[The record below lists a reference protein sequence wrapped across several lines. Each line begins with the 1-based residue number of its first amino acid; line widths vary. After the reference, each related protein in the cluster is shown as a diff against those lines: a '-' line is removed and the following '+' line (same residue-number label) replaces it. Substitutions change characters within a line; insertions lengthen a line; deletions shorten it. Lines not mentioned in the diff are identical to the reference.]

1 MPVELRDGRG
11 SRAVVLYADGL
22 REKEGEKKQRV
33 GEGPGGGRAVK
44 DEENERHNAWTAR
57 Y

>member
-1 MPVELRDGRG
+1 MRRNRKL
-11 SRAVVLYADGL
+11 
-22 REKEGEKKQRV
+22 EGERAGDTPAV
-33 GEGPGGGRAVK
+33 LDAVK

>member
-1 MPVELRDGRG
+1 MPVELRREGLCQ
-11 SRAVVLYADGL
+11 SVPTDGL

-33 GEGPGGGRAVK
+33 GEGPGGRRAVK

>member
-1 MPVELRDGRG
+1 
-11 SRAVVLYADGL
+11 L
-22 REKEGEKKQRV
+22 REEEGEKKQKVRRRERERERAGDTPAV
-33 GEGPGGGRAVK
+33 LDAVK